1 MARTRPFQLR
11 YDPSRPRPT
20 RAEENEQYR
29 KFIANLKL
37 RQAALAESN
46 AAARRA
52 AAAGAL
58 GSKTKVVAS
67 APSTNITSS
76 TQPQLQARPTRLAAA
91 AAARAI
97 NAIANP
103 KASACVKK
111 LVTKKAAPKKLAA
124 KTTNA
129 ASNRK
134 DSAARKV

>member
-11 YDPSRPRPT
+11 GDPSRPRPA

-29 KFIANLKL
+29 KFIENFKL
-37 RQAALAESN
+37 RQAALVESN

-52 AAAGAL
+52 AAAGSLVSNTQVAATAPH
-58 GSKTKVVAS
+58 TK
-67 APSTNITSS
+67 
-76 TQPQLQARPTRLAAA
+76 ARATRLAAA
-91 AAARAI
+91 DAARTI

-103 KASACVKK
+103 KAFVSVKK
-111 LVTKKAAPKKLAA
+111 VAIKKTAHKKPAA

-134 DSAARKV
+134 DSTARKV